1 MGVSDELYALPG
13 CAAAARG
20 TVSTKRAFLSIEW
33 IQGCKKN
40 KLCINFQHMQEN
52 AENVPSIFIQMNLR
66 FFRFL
71 CNK

>member
-1 MGVSDELYALPG
+1 MALVTALF
-13 CAAAARG
+13 CSEYFIALFIA
-20 TVSTKRAFLSIEW
+20 VKNKMFLLMDV
-33 IQGCKKN
+33 KKN